1 MSARPSCRIDDD
13 LDAALGEAERLRA
26 QVATLLTTHHQ
37 LATLL
42 VVADT
47 RAGDMM
53 KLLVA
58 VRVLI
63 ESRDAAAALDSLR
76 DILVNVVGTNDFA
89 IYSLDSYG
97 KALVPIAVVGES
109 MRTADRMPLDSGWIG
124 EVVRSGQLLIEPE
137 DGSARRRG
145 RIPDVAAVVPLKVLD
160 RIVGAIVIARM
171 LPHREL
177 LGTCDRELLGLLG
190 VYAATAI
197 IAADRRA
204 GWRELPGTL
213 R

>member
-1 MSARPSCRIDDD
+1 MNAPVLCGSDDD
-13 LDAALGEAERLRA
+13 LDAALGEADRLRL
-26 QVATLLTTHHQ
+26 QVTTLLTTHHQ

-42 VVADT
+42 VAADT
-47 RAGDMM
+47 RVGDLM

-76 DILVNVVGTNDFA
+76 DILVNVVGTADFA
-89 IYSLDSYG
+89 IYSIDSRL
-97 KALVPIAVVGES
+97 KVLVPLAVVGES

-124 EVVRSGQLLIEPE
+124 EVVRSGELLIEPE
-137 DGSARRRG
+137 GGSARRRG
-145 RIPDVAAVVPLKVLD
+145 RIPEVAAVVPLKVLD

-177 LGTCDRELLGLLG
+177 LGACDREVLGLLG

-197 IAADRRA
+197 IAAHRRA

>member
-1 MSARPSCRIDDD
+1 VTARANFTG
-13 LDAALGEAERLRA
+13 DAELEAAFGEADRLRL
-26 QVATLLTTHHQ
+26 QVATLLATHQQ

-76 DILVNVVGTNDFA
+76 DILVNVIGTNDFA
-89 IYSLDSYG
+89 IYSLDSHG
-97 KALVPIAVVGES
+97 KALVPIAVVGEA
-109 MRTADRMPLDSGWIG
+109 MRTADRMPLDKGWIG
-124 EVVRSGQLLIEPE
+124 EVVSSGDLLIEPE
-137 DGSARRRG
+137 GGSSRRRG
-145 RIPDVAAVVPLKVLD
+145 RIPEVAAVVPLKVLD

-177 LGTCDRELLGLLG
+177 LGACDREILALLG

>member
-1 MSARPSCRIDDD
+1 MSAVRCGSDDD
-13 LDAALGEAERLRA
+13 LLSALGEADRLRLQLA
-26 QVATLLTTHHQ
+26 VLLTSHGQ
-37 LATLL
+37 LARLL
-42 VVADT
+42 VTADT
-47 RAGDMM
+47 RAGDLM

-76 DILVNVVGTNDFA
+76 DILVNVVGTDDFA
-89 IYSLDSYG
+89 IYSIDSRA
-97 KALVPIAVVGES
+97 KVLVPIAVVGAS
-109 MRTADRMPLDSGWIG
+109 VRTADRMSLDRGWIG
-124 EVVRSGQLLIEPE
+124 EVVRSGELLIEPE
-137 DGSARRRG
+137 GGSSRRRG

-177 LGTCDRELLGLLG
+177 LGACDREVLGLLG